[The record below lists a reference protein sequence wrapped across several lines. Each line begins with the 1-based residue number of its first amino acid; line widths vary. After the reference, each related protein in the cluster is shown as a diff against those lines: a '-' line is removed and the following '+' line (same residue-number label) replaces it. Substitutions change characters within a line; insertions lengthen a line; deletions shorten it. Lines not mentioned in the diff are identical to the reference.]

1 MGQKIDRSLKK
12 KLLKIKLDS
21 GERWVN
27 IIGNTLKDARKET
40 VYLKPSLKNLELS
53 SFSLPRK
60 MHLPLLLLFHQY
72 L

>member
-27 IIGNTLKDARKET
+27 IIDNTLKDARKET
-40 VYLKPSLKNLELS
+40 VYLKLSSKNLELL

-60 MHLPLLLLFHQY
+60 MHLPLLLLFHQC